1 MDAELAVGVAQVV
14 LDRLRAEEHGC
25 RGFARGPAAGE
36 EERDLELLRGQAA
49 EPARVARSDALT
61 RRGELGAG
69 GPGPRR
75 GAEIVEDV
83 ERASQVLARADAL
96 AGASQPGAVGELCPR
111 RLERVRRAGVDSER
125 FAEGTVRV
133 LVSGQQ
139 RATPRRAGQRPGL
152 ALLPGCIRERHE
164 GVDGFFGAPQA
175 QEGLDFL
182 GSGREIGVGDPACE
196 HHGAPLVCAG
206 QHSFRIAEPQL
217 EVAERSERPDL
228 GQPGAL
234 LACELECLD
243 GVLAAGVAPADPRF
257 EPRQTRERARE
268 HHGLPR
274 LTREPDRLVEAGLG
288 VDPAVGARV
297 QDREVR
303 EQAGEGADG
312 RTGAGVRDGAVDE
325 RTAAVGFA
333 QPERADRRE
342 REQPRVGAWMIVE
355 PRAGDRVEENL
366 NPVGRAYYGFST
378 LLCTPSSLAQEVG
391 LALGAQA
398 GEARIKEVVLGAG
411 FSSFKR
417 VAETPFNMVFA
428 AKP

>member
-1 MDAELAVGVAQVV
+1 M
-14 LDRLRAEEHGC
+14 
-25 RGFARGPAAGE
+25 
-36 EERDLELLRGQAA
+36 
-49 EPARVARSDALT
+49 
-61 RRGELGAG
+61 
-69 GPGPRR
+69 
-75 GAEIVEDV
+75 
-83 ERASQVLARADAL
+83 
-96 AGASQPGAVGELCPR
+96 
-111 RLERVRRAGVDSER
+111 
-125 FAEGTVRV
+125 
-133 LVSGQQ
+133 
-139 RATPRRAGQRPGL
+139 
-152 ALLPGCIRERHE
+152 
-164 GVDGFFGAPQA
+164 
-175 QEGLDFL
+175 
-182 GSGREIGVGDPACE
+182 
-196 HHGAPLVCAG
+196 
-206 QHSFRIAEPQL
+206 
-217 EVAERSERPDL
+217 
-228 GQPGAL
+228 
-234 LACELECLD
+234 
-243 GVLAAGVAPADPRF
+243 
-257 EPRQTRERARE
+257 
-268 HHGLPR
+268 
-274 LTREPDRLVEAGLG
+274 
-288 VDPAVGARV
+288 
-297 QDREVR
+297 R